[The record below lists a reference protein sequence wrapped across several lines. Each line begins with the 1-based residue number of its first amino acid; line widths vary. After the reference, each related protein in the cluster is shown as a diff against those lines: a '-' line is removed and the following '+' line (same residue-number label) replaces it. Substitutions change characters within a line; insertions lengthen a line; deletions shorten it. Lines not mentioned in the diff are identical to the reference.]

1 MVVRKQ
7 AMLRM
12 DASAGAPKLDES
24 YLTFSYV
31 KTTNLFTL
39 FDFLV
44 SLKLWKDF
52 VLIHLRALGFTW
64 VDQLPGCQ
72 WIALKL

>member
-44 SLKLWKDF
+44 SLKL
-52 VLIHLRALGFTW
+52 
-64 VDQLPGCQ
+64 
-72 WIALKL
+72 